1 MINDYIFIYINL
13 LIYFYSENNN
23 ILQLF
28 FNKKIKLIKNFI
40 NKISFYI
47 QNT

>member
-28 FNKKIKLIKNFI
+28 LKNFI
-40 NKISFYI
+40 KKFFFNNIIKIKKNI
-47 QNT
+47 